1 MRWTNQPKT
10 GKQAGS
16 AGKTGWGVSRV
27 ASTFWMLAA
36 VLALHFANPAQTAVT
51 TTPVATSYEAALG
64 LTAND
69 HPNLPYA
76 DLRNAVQL
84 LGTETRSLATK
95 STSPFPGFDDQVG
108 QSPCGS
114 ACMALGGAAN
124 APPADATLPAAAVAP
139 AFQPRAP
146 PSLLA

>member
-1 MRWTNQPKT
+1 MRWINQPKT
-10 GKQAGS
+10 GRRTRAASNK
-16 AGKTGWGVSRV
+16 GWGKSRV

-36 VLALHFANPAQTAVT
+36 VLALHLANPAQTAVT
-51 TTPVATSYEAALG
+51 TVPAPTSHEVALG

-95 STSPFPGFDDQVG
+95 STSPFTGDDQVG

-114 ACMALGGAAN
+114 ACMAFGDAAH
-124 APPADATLPAAAVAP
+124 APPAEATLPAAVVAR
-139 AFQPRAP
+139 AFRPRAP